1 MVTAITSALNH
12 IPVKSSVAM
21 TGEVT
26 LYGEVLPIGGLKEK
40 MLAALR
46 AGIKTV
52 IIPEKNVKDL
62 EEIPQEIKGG
72 LQIIPVKNVTQVLDI
87 ALEYKP
93 VPIVSPVVAEP
104 AIAAEPSA
112 NSKVG
117 KRQTVL
123 Q

>member
-1 MVTAITSALNH
+1 MVTAIASSLNH
-12 IPVKSSVAM
+12 VPIKSSVAM

-52 IIPEKNVKDL
+52 LIPEKNTKDL
-62 EEIPQEIKGG
+62 DDIPDEIKGQ
-72 LQIIPVKNVTQVLDI
+72 LEVIAVKTIDQVLDI

-93 VPIVSPVVAEP
+93 IAVEKTIPIADDNVTKKL
-104 AIAAEPSA
+104 A
-112 NSKVG
+112 NIHA
-117 KRQTVL
+117 
-123 Q
+123 